1 MQQGQE
7 TQNARGHFRHGLHW
21 AAAISIS
28 GVCLW
33 LAFRQIHWS
42 DVGASLAQLDARPL
56 ALGVVAVLA
65 TTATKAA
72 RWQILLRH
80 AKIRTSVRRVFR
92 ILVIGQ
98 MGNSFLPARLGD
110 LARAVLLRR
119 QAPSG
124 TAAALGTIAA
134 EKILDGMT
142 GMLVILYLTTTRH
155 LPDWLRWP
163 SLVALAISAAL
174 IALLV
179 LALALPQSGVGL
191 RVLFAHRLHQG
202 SRADSASFAQARK
215 RISDLAQQ
223 FLHGLRVLASPSALV
238 PGFCL
243 SVAAWGLGI
252 ATNQIVLAAAGV
264 HVPIWTNTLVVIA
277 VYLATFLPAAPAQIG
292 VFEYACL
299 LALGTA
305 LVPAE
310 TALTF
315 GLLLHVVVYAPPAL
329 LGPVYTIVEGLSWSS
344 LRISQFDGVFGQAEG
359 SDAPLP

>member
-1 MQQGQE
+1 M
-7 TQNARGHFRHGLHW
+7 
-21 AAAISIS
+21 
-28 GVCLW
+28 W

-42 DVGASLAQLDARPL
+42 DVGASLAQVDAQPL
-56 ALGVVAVLA
+56 ALSVVAVLA

-72 RWQILLRH
+72 RWQLLLRQ
-80 AKIRTSVRRVFR
+80 ANIRTSSWRVFR

-110 LARAVLLRR
+110 LARAALLRS
-119 QAPSG
+119 QAPNG
-124 TAAALGTIAA
+124 PAAALGTIAA

-142 GMLVILYLTTTRH
+142 GMLAVVYLVTTRH
-155 LPDWLRWP
+155 LPGWLRWP
-163 SLVALAISAAL
+163 SLAALAISAAL
-174 IALLV
+174 TALLM
-179 LALALPQSGVGL
+179 LALALPQSGNGL
-191 RVLFAHRLHQG
+191 RVLFAHRLHQR

-215 RISDLAQQ
+215 RISDLAQP
-223 FLHGLRVLASPSALV
+223 FLHGLRVLASPSTLV

-243 SVAAWGLGI
+243 SVAACGLGI
-252 ATNQIVLAAAGV
+252 ATNQLVLAAAGV
-264 HVPIWTNTLVVIA
+264 HVPIWTNILVMIA
-277 VYLATFLPAAPAQIG
+277 VYFATFLPTAPAQIG

-329 LGPVYTIVEGLSWSS
+329 LGPVFTIVEGLRWSS
-344 LRISQFDGVFGQAEG
+344 LRIIPFDAGYGQTES
-359 SDAPLP
+359 SDAPLR